1 MQRVIE
7 PHGWGLGAV
16 GQAAAAIEV
25 FVIGRAAESHSWAD
39 AGICLKIVGSESSL
53 NFRNIRGESDVVC
66 FLRSLVNDPRI
77 VSLVEVSKMAV
88 FRRLIGELPGYDS
101 SPMGGIER
109 IG

>member
-1 MQRVIE
+1 
-7 PHGWGLGAV
+7 
-16 GQAAAAIEV
+16 
-25 FVIGRAAESHSWAD
+25 
-39 AGICLKIVGSESSL
+39 
-53 NFRNIRGESDVVC
+53 VC

-88 FRRLIGELPGYDS
+88 FRRLIGELPGNDS